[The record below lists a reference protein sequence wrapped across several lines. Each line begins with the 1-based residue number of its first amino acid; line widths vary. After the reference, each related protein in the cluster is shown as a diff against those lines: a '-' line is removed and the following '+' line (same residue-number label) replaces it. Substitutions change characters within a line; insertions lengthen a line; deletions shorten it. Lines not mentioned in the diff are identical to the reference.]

1 MTTKSSADGIEHDV
15 TRQLEKMGVA
25 LEENTAESA
34 VEEMALEAVP
44 PVEPLGVD
52 TVEPLHTDRDI
63 AVRCLDEK
71 VEVIRHQAIGVAS
84 PIVSLDHVLEDL
96 LEPEPIPQIG
106 ENVGFADAA

>member
-15 TRQLEKMGVA
+15 ARQLEQMGVA

-34 VEEMALEAVP
+34 VGEMALEAGP

-63 AVRCLDEK
+63 AGRGLDEK
-71 VEVIRHQAIGVAS
+71 GEGILHQAKGGGA
-84 PIVSLDHVLEDL
+84 PILSVRDVLEGRR
-96 LEPEPIPQIG
+96 EQ
-106 ENVGFADAA
+106 

>member
-1 MTTKSSADGIEHDV
+1 MTAKSSPDGIEHDV
-15 TRQLEKMGVA
+15 TRQLEQMGVA

-71 VEVIRHQAIGVAS
+71 VEVIRHQAMGVAS
-84 PIVSLDHVLEDL
+84 PSVSLDHVLEDL
-96 LEPEPIPQIG
+96 LEPQPIADIG
-106 ENVGFADAA
+106 ENVGLADAA